1 MACEGEIKSAPR
13 APKAMGFMRF
23 LNLEFMPGF
32 KHCRKNS
39 LEAPHGC
46 QKASWQMG
54 CNFMTWCKGW
64 EEKPAWHVTAPVP
77 PSTHPALQHSPWA
90 AGPPCP
96 AREALPEKLSWQVA
110 IDPTKCCCKQSLTA
124 WSVSRMKLRFI
135 EIPLLKSQG
144 YLSEFSGS
152 PFAWRQ
158 DCADAQSLP
167 FLFLQQQ
174 TLFFLKTRR
183 VKPSETKTY
192 VRG

>member
-77 PSTHPALQHSPWA
+77 PSTHPALQQQPLSCWPTLPSKGGA
-90 AGPPCP
+90 PRETLLAGGYW
-96 AREALPEKLSWQVA
+96 SHQVLLQT
-110 IDPTKCCCKQSLTA
+110 IPYCMVCKQDEAEIYWSSPPQEPRVFIWIQWVPICLATGLCRCSITA
-124 WSVSRMKLRFI
+124 FLVFAAADTF
-135 EIPLLKSQG
+135 LL
-144 YLSEFSGS
+144 E
-152 PFAWRQ
+152 
-158 DCADAQSLP
+158 D
-167 FLFLQQQ
+167 
-174 TLFFLKTRR
+174 
-183 VKPSETKTY
+183 
-192 VRG
+192 